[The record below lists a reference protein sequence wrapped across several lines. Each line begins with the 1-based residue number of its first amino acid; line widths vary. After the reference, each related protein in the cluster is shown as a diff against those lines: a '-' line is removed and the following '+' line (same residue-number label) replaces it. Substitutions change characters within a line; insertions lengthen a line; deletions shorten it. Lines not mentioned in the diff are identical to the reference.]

1 MSSVDSVRHRL
12 DMQFERTQKNMDKLV
27 THLDGAS
34 LDDIYAFNSAMRQN
48 ATASWAMNQELQV
61 KHNLAKAIIN
71 EIR

>member
-1 MSSVDSVRHRL
+1 MPSVESVRHRL
-12 DMQFERTQKNMDKLV
+12 DMQFERTQNNMYKLV
-27 THLDGAS
+27 TNLDNAS

-48 ATASWAMNQELQV
+48 ATASWAVNQELQV